1 MIVNWLVFLAGCG
14 QVASLHAG
22 HYRDVS
28 ESESSIDL
36 FLETDGSARVVLQT
50 WSPGSAGVQAVDTIE
65 HAGTWSVSGSDIILR
80 YGTGSETL
88 EFSEARSFEE
98 FGCRGEAPG
107 LRGIAGTAE
116 RDLLLGKTLW
126 ESEALR
132 RVPDP
137 CR

>member
-14 QVASLHAG
+14 QAPSRHAG

-36 FLETDGSARVVLQT
+36 FLETDESARVILQT

-65 HAGTWSVSGSDIILR
+65 HAGNWSVSGSQIILR

-107 LRGIAGTAE
+107 LHGISGTAE
-116 RDLLLGKTLW
+116 GDLLVGKTLW
-126 ESEALR
+126 LSDALR
-132 RVPDP
+132 MIPDP

>member
-1 MIVNWLVFLAGCG
+1 MIVNSLIFLAGCG
-14 QVASLHAG
+14 QTASLHAG

-36 FLETDGSARVVLQT
+36 FLETDGSARVILQT

-88 EFSEARSFEE
+88 EFSDARSFEE

-116 RDLLLGKTLW
+116 SDLLVGKTLW

-132 RVPDP
+132 MIPDP